1 MIEQKIELT
10 GFIKSNNN
18 ATCLRWNNMK
28 IIFDK
33 LQKDEQ
39 YPISARDIK
48 LLFSVIPKGWVTGI
62 KLVHFLGQDARKSRF
77 ERPVNRV
84 LLSNKLNICTTGFSE
99 KEIVTQILIELVQD
113 SGDSSLR
120 AASYNKLTKSQTAR
134 IHEIIEPYLNQ
145 YFEEKQKQTIE
156 KPLKKS

>member
-1 MIEQKIELT
+1 
-10 GFIKSNNN
+10 
-18 ATCLRWNNMK
+18 MK
-28 IIFDK
+28 IAFDK

-39 YPISARDIK
+39 YVISGSDIK
-48 LLFSVIPKGWVTGI
+48 LLWSVIPEEWVTGI
-62 KLVHFLGQDARKSRF
+62 KLIHFLGQDARKSRF

-84 LLSNKLNICTTGFSE
+84 LLSNKLNICATGYSE
-99 KEIVTQILIELVQD
+99 KEIITQILIELVQD

-120 AASYNKLTKSQTAR
+120 AASYNKLTKTQTAR
-134 IHEIIEPYLNQ
+134 IIEIIDPYLNL